1 MDGRSTN
8 IQIRQCDSRRRGLF
22 VHGPWSLVSS
32 RLLKK
37 RFDLIIVSPL
47 RTAPSRCKATAAEK
61 AARLAPEV
69 IIPARQTPVTSEP
82 CTRQDLSQEADV
94 DSHVEEG
101 ARAVEEHVLLDQVL
115 ARHGREHRTGLL
127 GVEPEVVDEV
137 A

>member
-1 MDGRSTN
+1 M
-8 IQIRQCDSRRRGLF
+8 
-22 VHGPWSLVSS
+22 
-32 RLLKK
+32 KK

-47 RTAPSRCKATAAEK
+47 PTARPSTMRTCIIEGRQAGCARTRSRRSYTPDP
-61 AARLAPEV
+61 RQVRV
-69 IIPARQTPVTSEP
+69 IRA
-82 CTRQDLSQEADV
+82 QDLSQQSV
-94 DSHVEEG
+94 RVSHVEEG